1 MNVVLGSHDAVLIAY
16 MTIID
21 NMVNKYET
29 QHEGHGKL
37 SSAAGHVYVG
47 QSVSVLANVFVW
59 YGFIAFLYNKCVSET
74 RQVL

>member
-47 QSVSVLANVFVW
+47 QSVPVLTHVFVCSSC
-59 YGFIAFLYNKCVSET
+59 AVFLCV
-74 RQVL
+74 